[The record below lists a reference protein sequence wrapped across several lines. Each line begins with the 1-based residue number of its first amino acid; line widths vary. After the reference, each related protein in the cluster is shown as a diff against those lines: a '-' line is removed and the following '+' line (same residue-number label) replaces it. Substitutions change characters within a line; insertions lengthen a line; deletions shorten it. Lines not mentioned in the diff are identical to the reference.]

1 MRLESGLVQ
10 LATVVGFSR
19 NISAGTAGND
29 LTSTAN
35 P

>member
-19 NISAGTAGND
+19 NSSAGSAGHD
-29 LTSTAN
+29 LTSSAN